1 MGKREMKMAKKNKE
15 QHARILS
22 NILDLAESQGY
33 TQNELALNLGFS
45 KTMVTKWK
53 EVLIHT

>member
-1 MGKREMKMAKKNKE
+1 MAKINKE